1 MVGFLQELLC
11 GEFLTFAPAIYFVR
25 CSQVA
30 MQEPL
35 PVTAGAAQV
44 HCRVTSNLEQ
54 TVVGQ
59 RQGMSDTIHKAA
71 EANWAVIESQHLV
84 FCEVMF
90 KEADW
95 GDGFPSQGL
104 LGMANTLEWQ
114 VQFQSSEQ
122 VLIDIEV
129 QVFQTHLKSV
139 FVLTVLL
146 DDILDISDQFF
157 LRHIACDRP
166 PFDFRHARI
175 VQNQWIHCQR
185 LDQ

>member
-25 CSQVA
+25 CSQAA

-59 RQGMSDTIHKAA
+59 RQGVGDTIHKAA

-90 KEADW
+90 KKDDW
-95 GDGFPSQGL
+95 GDGFTSQGL
-104 LGMANTLEWQ
+104 LGLADALEWQ
-114 VQFQSSEQ
+114 VQFQDSKQ
-122 VLIDIEV
+122 LLINIEV
-129 QVFQTHLKSV
+129 QVFQAYLESV
-139 FVLTVLL
+139 FVLTGLL
-146 DDILDISDQFF
+146 DDVLDISNQFF
-157 LRHIACDRP
+157 VR
-166 PFDFRHARI
+166 
-175 VQNQWIHCQR
+175 
-185 LDQ
+185 

>member
-59 RQGMSDTIHKAA
+59 RQGMSDAIHEAA
-71 EANWAVIESQHLV
+71 VTNWAVIESQHLV

-95 GDGFPSQGL
+95 GDGFPRKACSAWPILWNGKCNSR
-104 LGMANTLEWQ
+104 ARSK
-114 VQFQSSEQ
+114 SS
-122 VLIDIEV
+122 LIS
-129 QVFQTHLKSV
+129 KSRS
-139 FVLTVLL
+139 FKPT
-146 DDILDISDQFF
+146 
-157 LRHIACDRP
+157 
-166 PFDFRHARI
+166 
-175 VQNQWIHCQR
+175 
-185 LDQ
+185 